1 MELRQI
7 KYFMEVAKREH
18 MTEAAEALHV
28 AQSAVSRQIVNLEKT
43 LGVDLFIRE
52 GRNIRLTSI
61 GKVFLEHME
70 RAMNVLDDAR
80 QVIEQHTDP
89 EKGTIHVGF
98 PSTLATYMMPTAIS
112 AFRKEYPDVKFD
124 LHQRS
129 YVNLSDSVLKG
140 DVNIAL
146 IAPVPQTKE
155 KLKSTILFTEN
166 IVALLP
172 MSHPLSR
179 RDFIYLSELRDE
191 PFVLFQEQSM
201 LRNIVISHCKREG
214 FTPNIAFEAKDID
227 AIKGLVSA
235 GLGISLVPE
244 ITVIDQVPRSAVA
257 IPIRKPSVTRTIGMI
272 IPSER
277 RLLPTESLFYEFMKE
292 FFMRIEGFQT

>member
-7 KYFMEVAKREH
+7 RYFIEVAKREH
-18 MTEAAEALHV
+18 MTEAADSLHV
-28 AQSAVSRQIVNLEKT
+28 AQSAISRQIVNLEKT

-52 GRNIRLTSI
+52 GRSIRLTAI
-61 GKVFLEHME
+61 GRVFLEHME
-70 RAMNVLDDAR
+70 RAMNVIEDAK
-80 QVIEQHTDP
+80 QVIEEYTDP
-89 EKGTIHVGF
+89 EKGTIHISF

-112 AFRKEYPDVKFD
+112 AFRKEYPEVNFD

-146 IAPVPQTKE
+146 IAPVPQSKD

-172 MSHPLSR
+172 INHPLAR
-179 RDFIYLSELRDE
+179 RDYIYLNDLKDE
-191 PFVLFQEQSM
+191 AFVMFLGQSM
-201 LRNIVISHCKREG
+201 LRDIVINHCKQHG

-244 ITVIDQVPRSAVA
+244 ITVIDQTHRSAIA
-257 IPIRKPSVTRTIGMI
+257 IPIAKPTVTRTVGMI
-272 IPSER
+272 
-277 RLLPTESLFYEFMKE
+277 
-292 FFMRIEGFQT
+292 